1 MVEIE
6 FLSSKAAG
14 QKKTKLNSILTA
26 VKLGKIIV
34 LEEPLTRQEEA
45 ELISQ
50 TMNSIDSK
58 FQGIEIATL
67 GEQDKT
73 IMDSI
78 VQLLGG
84 KTSGL
89 TVVGPA
95 KLVKQIKKH
104 PDKLKLTT

>member
-1 MVEIE
+1 MVEIV

-14 QKKTKLNSILTA
+14 RKKSKLDSILAA
-26 VKLGKIIV
+26 VKASKIIV
-34 LEEPLTRQEEA
+34 LEEPLSRQEEA
-45 ELISQ
+45 DLIAQ
-50 TMNSIDSK
+50 TMQSINSK
-58 FQGIEIATL
+58 FAGIEVATL